1 MKVPTKPVPNNVP
14 PAVLA
19 PFWRNRRR
27 VNASIAPN
35 RINAVLF
42 KEIVVQ

>member
-1 MKVPTKPVPNNVP
+1 MWFGAT
-14 PAVLA
+14 AALT
-19 PFWRNRRR
+19 RR

>member
-1 MKVPTKPVPNNVP
+1 VRDELTK
-14 PAVLA
+14 
-19 PFWRNRRR
+19 R
-27 VNASIAPN
+27 VNLAVAPA